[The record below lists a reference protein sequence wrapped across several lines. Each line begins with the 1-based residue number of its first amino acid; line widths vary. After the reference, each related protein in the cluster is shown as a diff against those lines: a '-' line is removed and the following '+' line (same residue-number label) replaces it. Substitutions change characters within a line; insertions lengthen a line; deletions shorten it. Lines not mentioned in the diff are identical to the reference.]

1 MSTAPSA
8 AVRRLTAFLATAMG
22 PADDVLRDA
31 RAAQA
36 WCRDHDLDPGRR
48 PFVGPDLVHLRA
60 LRTALRGAVDDPRGA
75 SARRVG
81 GLARRARLGVVIGSR
96 GPEVA
101 PMAPGADGVIGRIL
115 LDAVDA
121 TTSGAWARI
130 RTCAAPGCAGV
141 FLDTS
146 RSGTRRWCDMA
157 RCGNRTKV
165 RAHRARTRAEVAG

>member
-1 MSTAPSA
+1 
-8 AVRRLTAFLATAMG
+8 
-22 PADDVLRDA
+22 
-31 RAAQA
+31 
-36 WCRDHDLDPGRR
+36 
-48 PFVGPDLVHLRA
+48 
-60 LRTALRGAVDDPRGA
+60 
-75 SARRVG
+75 
-81 GLARRARLGVVIGSR
+81 
-96 GPEVA
+96 
-101 PMAPGADGVIGRIL
+101 MAPGADGVIGRIL